1 MKESLY
7 NMSQQM
13 HEINCKDCYLEMM
26 FDSDRFCFT
35 CENCQGTYIL
45 LTPQCK
51 IIKIGIELEG
61 GWYDMPSNEHERLD
75 PLHSYSWHND
85 STTESLEMGSCGD
98 CDYCNDGCSENC
110 EDGDGQAG
118 EIVSYPMFINHK
130 TQSWDSTYD
139 NIQWHEWIRKYYP
152 QEHNSDCGGHFH
164 ISFDNIQA
172 FEFLCTKE
180 FFDHFQR
187 ELYRWGVKAN
197 IKNADF
203 WSRLRGDNSMCRT
216 TFRGTEQLYTQND
229 SYPDCRYS
237 ILNFQYNKHGT
248 LEFRI
253 LPIFDEPK
261 LYIKAIQVCMD
272 ITQKYLDKIANHPIE
287 IQEDTREQEIDFS
300 GRISNT
306 MVQEYINEEPDQDQY
321 QYHTVNGY
329 ESTLDELLS

>member
-1 MKESLY
+1 
-7 NMSQQM
+7 
-13 HEINCKDCYLEMM
+13 MM

-172 FEFLCTKE
+172 FEFLCTKQ
-180 FFDHFQR
+180 FFNHFQR